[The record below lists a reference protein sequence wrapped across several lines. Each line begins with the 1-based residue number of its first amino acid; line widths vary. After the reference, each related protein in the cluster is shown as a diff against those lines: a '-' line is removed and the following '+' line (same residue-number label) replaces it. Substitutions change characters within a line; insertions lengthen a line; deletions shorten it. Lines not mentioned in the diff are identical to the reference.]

1 MGTLVRAA
9 VLTISAGIATLVI
22 GVVVGEAVRLHG
34 LSAGAPVGIDF
45 AASRLPMAVIEADS
59 HLAPQLLRDPRS
71 RALALAIEPVSLT
84 PGETP
89 SATDGAAQGEQAQ
102 PEEEEPLTE
111 PRASFDDRFL
121 FTLRVDTF
129 SERFAAKD
137 VAVPYA
143 LSSADD
149 DNDGPLPTRT
159 ATKANAQ
166 AIASSGG
173 EHTRSASE
181 PPAKKSITVANLARD
196 LSARDLGS
204 APDSDGHT
212 AIYDIAS
219 HVVYL
224 PDGHKLEAHSG
235 LGNHLDNP
243 RYVSLKNL
251 GPTPPHV
258 YDLVLRE
265 QSFHGVRAL
274 RLIPVG
280 DGDMFGRDG
289 ILAHSYMLGPNGQSN
304 GCVSFNDYPAFLNA
318 FLKGEVDRLIV
329 VDHLTFA
336 PRA

>member
-34 LSAGAPVGIDF
+34 SSTIAPIGIDF
-45 AASRLPMAVIEADS
+45 EAARLPMAVIEADS
-59 HLAPQLLRDPRS
+59 RLAPQLLQDPRS
-71 RALALAIEPVSLT
+71 RALALAIASVSVT
-84 PGETP
+84 PEEIR
-89 SATDGAAQGEQAQ
+89 SATDGAAPDEQAQ
-102 PEEEEPLTE
+102 PEEEPLTE

-121 FTLRVDTF
+121 FTLRIDTF
-129 SERFAAKD
+129 RERFAAKD
-137 VAVPYA
+137 VAVPYR

-149 DNDGPLPTRT
+149 DDGPLPTRT
-159 ATKANAQ
+159 ATKGNSHAV
-166 AIASSGG
+166 ASSEP
-173 EHTRSASE
+173 EHARGPSQPA
-181 PPAKKSITVANLARD
+181 AKKSITVADLARD
-196 LSARDLGS
+196 LSATDLG
-204 APDSDGHT
+204 ATPDSDRHT
-212 AIYDIAS
+212 AIYDISA

-224 PDGHKLEAHSG
+224 PDGHRLEAHSG

-243 RYVSLKNL
+243 RFVSLKNL
-251 GPTPPHV
+251 GPTPPHL
-258 YDLVLRE
+258 YDLALRE
-265 QSFHGVRAL
+265 QSFHGVRAI

-304 GCVSFNDYPAFLNA
+304 GCVSFNDYPAFLTA
-318 FLKGEVDRLIV
+318 FLKGDVDRLIV